1 MNELLVS
8 FYDYRLPHNVLEER
22 KRNVRKLLENVI
34 ARLSKFAS
42 RLLPCILL
50 QCDKDED
57 THQGGTPIV
66 TVKQQI
72 TQEEIQ
78 SVLTRGVELV
88 EKETD
93 LRRLLLEGNKGQP
106 LRIKL
111 GVDPTHYDLTIGHAV
126 VFRKLRQF
134 QQMGHKAVVV
144 IGDWTARLGDPSDRL
159 EARKPLTAEQ
169 VNENAKTYFDQFF
182 RIVDRDLTEVRY
194 QSEWFDTFNLGDA
207 IRLLSHK
214 TVAQMLARDDFSN
227 RYKSGTEI
235 HLSEFMYPLLQ
246 GYDSVMLK
254 SDVEIG
260 GTDQTF
266 NLFVGRELQ
275 PIFGQASQQ
284 ILTMKLIVGLDGYKK
299 MGKSLSN
306 YIAMTAPAHDMFGK
320 LMSLPDHAMMSYFET
335 LTDVPQAELAEFSRQ
350 MADGSLNPR
359 NIKLRMAREIV
370 TVFHNAVAA
379 KEAEEA
385 FVRQFSERKLP
396 TDIPDYHLSEPTNII
411 SLMASARLASSK
423 SEARRLV
430 QQGGVSFFPEG
441 ETSIA
446 ENIVDAEQIVPLRD
460 GAILKVGKRH
470 YIRIR
475 V

>member
-1 MNELLVS
+1 M
-8 FYDYRLPHNVLEER
+8 
-22 KRNVRKLLENVI
+22 
-34 ARLSKFAS
+34 
-42 RLLPCILL
+42 
-50 QCDKDED
+50 
-57 THQGGTPIV
+57 
-66 TVKQQI
+66 TVKQEI

-78 SVLTRGVELV
+78 TVLTRGVELV
-88 EKETD
+88 EKEAD

-144 IGDWTARLGDPSDRL
+144 IGDWTARLGDPSDRV

-275 PIFGQASQQ
+275 PIFGQTSQQ

-335 LTDVPQAELAEFSRQ
+335 LTDVPQAELTEFSRQ
-350 MADGSLNPR
+350 MTEGSLNPR
-359 NIKLRMAREIV
+359 NVKLRMAREIV
-370 TVFHNAVAA
+370 TVFHNAAA
-379 KEAEEA
+379 AQEAEEA
-385 FVRQFSERKLP
+385 FVHQFSERKMP

-411 SLMASARLASSK
+411 SLMVSARLASSK

-441 ETSIA
+441 EASA
-446 ENIVDAEQIVPLRD
+446 GENIADAEQIVPLRD

-475 V
+475 A

>member
-1 MNELLVS
+1 M
-8 FYDYRLPHNVLEER
+8 
-22 KRNVRKLLENVI
+22 
-34 ARLSKFAS
+34 
-42 RLLPCILL
+42 
-50 QCDKDED
+50 
-57 THQGGTPIV
+57 
-66 TVKQQI
+66 TVKQHA
-72 TQEEIQ
+72 TQEEID
-78 SVLTRGVELV
+78 SVLTRGVEQV
-88 EKETD
+88 EKEAD

-144 IGDWTARLGDPSDRL
+144 IGDWTARLGDPSDRV

-169 VNENAKTYFDQFF
+169 VAENAKTYFEQFF
-182 RIVDRDLTEVRY
+182 RIVDRDLTEVHY
-194 QSEWFDTFNLGDA
+194 QSEWFDSFDLAQA
-207 IRLLSHK
+207 IQLLSHK

-235 HLSEFMYPLLQ
+235 YLSEFMYPLLQ

-275 PIFGQASQQ
+275 PIFGQLPQQ
-284 ILTMKLIVGLDGYKK
+284 ILTMTLIVGLDGYKK

-335 LTDVPQAELAEFSRQ
+335 LTDVPNAELAELSRK
-350 MADGSLNPR
+350 MLDGTLNPR
-359 NIKLRMAREIV
+359 DVKRRMAQEIV
-370 TVFHNAVAA
+370 SVFHNATAA
-379 KEAEEA
+379 QEAEEA

-396 TDIPDYHLSEPTNII
+396 TDIPDFHLSEATNVI
-411 SLMASARLASSK
+411 SLMVEAKLASSK

-430 QQGGVSFFPEG
+430 QQGGVSFFPHG
-441 ETSIA
+441 ESSEVESITDVA
-446 ENIVDAEQIVPLRD
+446 FSVPVQD
-460 GAILKVGKRH
+460 GAILKVGKLR

-475 V
+475 G